1 MEQLIA
7 DFGYLAILIGTFLEG
22 ETILV
27 LGGFAA
33 QRGYL
38 ELEWV
43 IVTAFI
49 GTLIGDQLYYYI
61 GRFKGAAVLSWRPSW
76 KKPARKLFVLLKRHQ
91 ILLVLGFRF
100 LYGWRTVAPFL
111 FGASRIPPIR
121 FLILNIIGAA
131 VWAVAVGYLGYYFGR
146 AFELMLDN
154 IKQYEFM
161 LFGAL
166 LVVGMIAWIV
176 RRIRNKEKPAVDIQN
191 N

>member
-1 MEQLIA
+1 MEQLIS
-7 DFGYLAILIGTFLEG
+7 DYGYLAILIGTFLEG

-61 GRFKGAAVLSWRPSW
+61 GRYKGAAVLSWRPGW

-111 FGASRIPPIR
+111 FGASRIPPVR

-131 VWAVAVGYLGYYFGR
+131 VWAISVGMLGYFFGH
-146 AFELMLDN
+146 AVELMLDN

-166 LVVGMIAWIV
+166 LLIGAIAWV
-176 RRIRNKEKPAVDIQN
+176 VSRIRNKDKPENTQ
-191 N
+191 